1 MKLYFQGGHLPTYRN
16 ILKNNGVQDIS
27 LSYFGLRQRTKF
39 TKGWDIS
46 KYFPDQ
52 NVFVDSGCAT
62 INSDKEQKYT
72 NEELR
77 EIAEHYYSWTSD
89 NYGSLEYFT
98 EFDARQ
104 LGNTFLE
111 EQRNKALASSL
122 DKFVP
127 VWGADSGLENLRD
140 LAERFGKVGILQT
153 TVGNRDLVPYL
164 NRMVSNGVKLFGLS
178 MTKPDIMQAIPWE
191 SVSSTSWISPM
202 QYGDTIIWSHNQLKR
217 YPKKMKDQ
225 ARKKERS
232 TFLSAG
238 FDYDKI
244 QADDAHEMLRVSIWS
259 WGKQVEAINRKT
271 IRGVTAPVNSHDNDF
286 SEFDTDEVGGV
297 VEKAQKRVPT
307 ARPRDHA
314 EKRIIPFLDFEFST
328 EKRRNEATGEME
340 NVDIPKVK
348 IRSESMRICDTCFLA
363 AKCPMFEENST
374 CAYDIPIQVR
384 TREQA
389 QSLMDSM
396 VEMQAQRVL
405 FMKMAEDAEGGYAD
419 PNLSSEIDRLGKLM
433 EKKHNMEQEG
443 FSLTV
448 TAKQQGN
455 MNRLDNLFGDL
466 TNFKFGE
473 LEAPIKPEETL
484 TQLGVQDTVEYFEEG
499 F

>member
-16 ILKNNGVQDIS
+16 ILKESGVRDIS

-52 NVFVDSGCAT
+52 NVFVDSGCST
-62 INSDKEQKYT
+62 INSEKEQKYT
-72 NEELR
+72 DDELR
-77 EIAEHYYSWTSD
+77 DIAEHYYRWITD
-89 NYGSLEYFT
+89 NIGNIEYYT
-98 EFDARQ
+98 EFDARS
-104 LGNTFLE
+104 LGSSFLE
-111 EQRNKALASSL
+111 EKRDSLRDSLDSKFIPIWHSDTGTEMLSSL
-122 DKFVP
+122 
-127 VWGADSGLENLRD
+127 ARD
-140 LAERFGKVGILQT
+140 FGRVGILQT
-153 TVGNRDLVPYL
+153 STGNRDLVPFL
-164 NRMVSNGVKLFGLS
+164 NRMATSGVKLFGLS

-202 QYGDTIIWSHNQLKR
+202 QYGDTIVWSHNKLKR
-217 YPKKMKDQ
+217 YPKSMKDQ

-232 TFLSAG
+232 TFITAG

-244 QADDAHEMLRVSIWS
+244 QADDSRELLRVSLWS
-259 WGKQVEAINRKT
+259 WSQQIDAINKKQRT
-271 IRGVTAPVNSHDNDF
+271 GVTAPVNSYDDDF
-286 SEFDTDEVGGV
+286 SEIDTDEVGGV
-297 VEKAQKRVPT
+297 VDRVQKRVPT
-307 ARPRDHA
+307 ARHRDA
-314 EKRIIPFLDFEFST
+314 SDKKVIPFLDFDFSI

-340 NVDIPKVK
+340 DVEVPKVK

-363 AKCPMFEENST
+363 SKCPMFEENST

-405 FMKMAEDAEGGYAD
+405 FMKMAEDSEGGYAD

-443 FSLTV
+443 FSLTIN
-448 TAKQQGN
+448 AKQQGN
-455 MNRLDNLFGDL
+455 MSRLDTLFGDM

-473 LEAPIKPEETL
+473 LEAPMKPEETL
-484 TQLGVQDTVEYFEEG
+484 AQLNMQDTVKYFEEG